1 MRSVA
6 VVVFQDMLLL
16 DVAGP
21 VEVFSIANRYLEPE
35 HHYKISTISS
45 EDELRVRTSSG
56 IALTADTGIDGAIE
70 AYDVLLVPGGPHAYN
85 QVFPRLQCWL
95 RNQAPKVGCL
105 VSICT
110 GAFILGQAELL
121 DGRRVTTHW
130 SYIERLAQAFPK
142 AEVETNQVFV
152 RDGNLITSGGV
163 TTGID
168 LALSIVAEHHGKQ
181 IALAVAKV
189 LLVVMKRLGGQMQF
203 SPLVAA
209 VAKEDSPV
217 ARVQSYVLE
226 NVMEDF
232 SVERMAGLVAMSSRH
247 FSRVFSREVNMTPME
262 FVQRVRIDHARKL
275 LETCDIPLKT
285 VAYRSG
291 FASARQMRVLFSNKL
306 GLTPMQYR
314 RKFG

>member
-1 MRSVA
+1 MKTVA
-6 VVVFQDMLLL
+6 VVLFQDLLLL

-21 VEVFSIANRYLEPE
+21 VEVFSIANRYLDPADCYE
-35 HHYKISTISS
+35 ITTIGS
-45 EDELRVRTSSG
+45 DELRVRASNG
-56 IALTADTGIDGAIE
+56 IALSADTHIE
-70 AYDVLLVPGGPHAYN
+70 HAPRSYDVLLVPGGPGAYN

-95 RNQAPKVGCL
+95 RTVAPQVRCL
-105 VSICT
+105 ASICT

-130 SYIERLAQAFPK
+130 NYTERLAKRFPK
-142 AEVETNQVFV
+142 ADVETDQVFV

-168 LALSIVAEHHGKQ
+168 LALSIVAEDHGKE

-189 LLVVMKRLGGQMQF
+189 LLVVMKRQGGQMQF

-209 VAKEDSPV
+209 VAKEDSPI
-217 ARVQSYVLE
+217 ARVQNYVLE
-226 NVMEDF
+226 NVTEDF
-232 SVERMAGLVAMSSRH
+232 SVERLAGLAAMSARH
-247 FSRVFSREVNMTPME
+247 FSRVFTRDVNMTPME
-262 FVQRVRIDHARKL
+262 FVQRARIDRARNL
-275 LETCDIPLKT
+275 LETSDIPLKT

-291 FASARQMRVLFSNKL
+291 FGSVRQMRVLFSDKL

-314 RKFG
+314 RQFN